1 MYLQDGSVN
10 GEKDTNISK
19 NIDLITNKKLREI
32 LEERINKKFT
42 ENEITLLKETE
53 MDIVG
58 AFKTEIAK
66 YSNGNERVWLEEK
79 SDTLLYVYPIVI
91 DWHIYLGIQA
101 CKESW
106 ESGRWNEFGKYTA
119 IIEDHMCD
127 IYDADKSDK
136 LQRTICCSVEYPWKK
151 KYSWSDKYVN
161 KSYISNKIMSP
172 AEKKYHIENSMSEF
186 E

>member
-1 MYLQDGSVN
+1 M
-10 GEKDTNISK
+10 
-19 NIDLITNKKLREI
+19 ITNKKLREI

-91 DWHIYLGIQA
+91 DWHIYLGIQQ
-101 CKESW
+101 CKQCW
-106 ESGRWNEFGKYTA
+106 DSGMWNQCW
-119 IIEDHMCD
+119 DCD
-127 IYDADKSDK
+127 LEAEKSNDF
-136 LQRTICCSVEYPWKK
+136 QRTVCCSVEYPWSDLNKK
-151 KYSWSDKYVN
+151 
-161 KSYISNKIMSP
+161 MSP
-172 AEKKYHIENSMSEF
+172 SEKKYRIENSMSDLDSISKTSLALNSICRSE
-186 E
+186 